1 MEGQN
6 VTNCDCIRA
15 LWRNVARLAPAM
27 GLLLCLS
34 CGNQTAT
41 QTVKIGI
48 ISIIEH
54 PFLEQARQG
63 FIDTMAELGFKEGEK
78 VKYDYRNAYGKIEN
92 ASTIA
97 AAFVGRPVDL
107 IFGIATPTTQA
118 VKEKTSTIPI
128 VFAAVTDP
136 LAAGLV
142 DSLEK
147 PGHNVTGIS
156 DMIPVR
162 YQLDV
167 IRQVLPAASKLGI
180 PYNAGEAN
188 SVSLV
193 GKMNEVAP
201 EIGFTIVEANAST
214 TADVAQ
220 AVSSL
225 VGKVDAIYM
234 PTDNTMAAAVNV
246 ISDICMK
253 NKIPFFSS
261 ENETIKKDGALAAL
275 SVDHY
280 KLGAEAAKMAVQI
293 LKDGRNPGD
302 IPVTHLNRYDL
313 ELNMRVAAALGI
325 KIPDEVKA
333 KASLIQ

>member
-1 MEGQN
+1 M
-6 VTNCDCIRA
+6 TSYNCARTC
-15 LWRNVARLAPAM
+15 WRGMARLVSTI

-34 CGNQTAT
+34 CANQNAT

-48 ISIIEH
+48 VSIIEH

-63 FIDTMAELGFKEGEK
+63 FIDTMAEQGFKEGEK

-92 ASTIA
+92 ANTIA
-97 AAFVGRPVDL
+97 AAFVGKPVDL
-107 IFGIATPTTQA
+107 IYSIATPTTQA
-118 VKEKTSTIPI
+118 VKEKTSSIPI

-136 LAAGLV
+136 LGAGIV
-142 DSLEK
+142 KSMDH
-147 PGHNVTGIS
+147 PGGNVTGIS

-162 YQLDV
+162 YQLEV

-193 GKMNEVAP
+193 GKMKEVAP
-201 EIGFTIVEANAST
+201 DVGFTIVEANAST

-225 VGKVDAIYM
+225 VGKVDALYM

-280 KLGAEAAKMAVQI
+280 KLGVEAAKMAVQI
-293 LKDGRNPGD
+293 LKDGRKPGD
-302 IPVTHLNRYDL
+302 IPVAHLNRYDL
-313 ELNMRVAAALGI
+313 TLNMRVAAALGI